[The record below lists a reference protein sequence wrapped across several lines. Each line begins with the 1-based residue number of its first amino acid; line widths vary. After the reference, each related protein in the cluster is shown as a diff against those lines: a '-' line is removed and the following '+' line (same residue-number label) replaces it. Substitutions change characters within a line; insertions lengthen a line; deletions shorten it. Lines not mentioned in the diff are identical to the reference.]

1 MIGEREKEV
10 IERACAR
17 KERVHAIA
25 AYGSRVAGYA
35 REDSDYDVLLVLDR
49 FEEKVRYSYENFEGL
64 NLSILI
70 VDRQALVEDAERAE
84 LGEFVAGRLLNP
96 YIPIT
101 NREFWEDVEMK
112 LKKRVMM
119 EELGEL
125 ADEFGSLALYM
136 LVPFEYFLFS
146 KLKKR
151 ATIYPPAL
159 YSYAMTYSGE
169 RAGTNVEMAIR
180 GFKRAALELVKAGIT
195 RKEGDKLALTEKGLS
210 GLRKPAFRRKV
221 ELIGRGIRQYLV
233 HGLAGKVGLDIIFKE
248 AYSKVSRGFSEVPE
262 EFKEPKA
269 LIWLIEGVFVVSGDW
284 FSELVKHLGLG
295 DDVRVDIKPLGS
307 FYSTAYLY
315 RLQSGSEERKVVVKR
330 FLDIRSIKW
339 LLVNIVARP
348 ARSFKIMPMVRMGNE
363 YSATI
368 ELRKAGVG
376 TPRILLVHPK
386 ERLIVKEF
394 IEGPS
399 ATELLKA
406 GHVEIVAKAMA
417 SVHKMGYAI
426 GDTRPENM
434 IVCRDKVY
442 FVDLEQAERGGDMVW
457 DVAEF
462 LYYSCWFL
470 PDPRTAKEMAE
481 NFVRSYDFDRS
492 ILKKAASEKYA
503 LPFRSV
509 AEDDVIS
516 AVKKVLK
523 SAFL

>member
-17 KERVHAIA
+17 KGRVHAIA

-35 REDSDYDVLLVLDR
+35 REDSDYDVLLALDGFKER
-49 FEEKVRYSYENFEGL
+49 VRYSYEKFEGL

-70 VDRQALVEDAERAE
+70 VDRRALLEDAERAE

-96 YIPIT
+96 YIPIM
-101 NREFWEDVEMK
+101 NREFWEDVETR
-112 LKKRVMM
+112 LKRRVMM
-119 EELGEL
+119 EEFGEL

-159 YSYAMTYSGE
+159 YSYAMTYSGG
-169 RAGTNVEMAIR
+169 RAKANVEMALR
-180 GFKRAALELVKAGIT
+180 GFRRAASELMRMGIA
-195 RKEGDKLALTEKGLS
+195 REEGGRMVLTEEGLS
-210 GLRKPAFRRKV
+210 ALRKPAFKRKV

-233 HGLAGKVGLDIIFKE
+233 HGLAGKVGLDIVFKE
-248 AYSKVSRGFSEVPE
+248 AYSKVSRSFYEVPE
-262 EFKEPKA
+262 ELKEPRR
-269 LIWLIEGVFVVSGDW
+269 LVELVEGAFAPSGDW
-284 FSELVKHLGLG
+284 FSELMRHLGLG
-295 DDVRVDIKPLGS
+295 EDVKVEMKPLGS
-307 FYSTAYLY
+307 FYSTTYLY

-348 ARSFKIMPMVRMGNE
+348 ARSFEIMPMVRMGNE

-368 ELRKAGVG
+368 ELRKAGIG
-376 TPRILLVHPK
+376 TPKILLVHPK
-386 ERLIVKEF
+386 ERLMVKEF

-406 GHVEIVAKAMA
+406 GDVGILARAMA
-417 SVHKMGYAI
+417 SVHRMGYAI
-426 GDTRPENM
+426 GDTKPENM
-434 IVCRDKVY
+434 IVRGDKVY
-442 FVDLEQAERGGDMVW
+442 FVDLEQAEKGGDMVW

-470 PDPRTAKEMAE
+470 PDPRAVEEMAR

-492 ILKKAASEKYA
+492 ILRRAASERYA

-509 AEDDVIS
+509 AEDDMIS
-516 AVKKVLK
+516 AVKKILR
-523 SAFL
+523 STS